1 MVNNINWVKLPVILD
16 RLLRHP
22 LLNDLNLETAI
33 QYTSDFIGIMG
44 LPNVYVDKIE
54 TIDIKEY
61 RGELPCDLIS
71 INQVRL
77 HKNGIA
83 LRAMTDNFNAY
94 PTHDHEGGDWG
105 ERGEPSFK
113 TQGRVIFT
121 SIRHEKVDISYKAI
135 MLDDDGLPLI
145 PDNSIFLKALE
156 LYIKKEWF
164 TILFDM
170 GKISPAVLNN
180 TQQSYAF
187 VAGQCNN
194 EFLIPSVS
202 EMEAITNSWNQ
213 LIPRTNEFRNGF
225 KNLGDK
231 EYLRVH

>member
-61 RGELPCDLIS
+61 RGELPCDLVS

-94 PTHDHEGGDWG
+94 PTHDHEGGDCG

-121 SIRHEKVDISYKAI
+121 SIRHEKVDVSYKAI
-135 MLDDDGLPLI
+135 MLDDEGLPLI

-180 TQQSYAF
+180 TQQEYAF
-187 VAGQCNN
+187 KAAQCNN
-194 EFLIPSVS
+194 EFVIPSVS
-202 EMEAITNSWNQ
+202 EMESITNVLNQ
-213 LIPRTNEFRNGF
+213 LVPRVTAFRNGF

-231 EYLRVH
+231 EYLRVY

>member
-1 MVNNINWVKLPVILD
+1 MVNNVSYVNIRVVLD

-22 LLNDLNLETAI
+22 LLTDLNLETAI
-33 QYTSDFIGIMG
+33 QYTLDFISAMG

-94 PTHDHEGGDWG
+94 PTHDHNRDCS
-105 ERGEPSFK
+105 RGEPSFK

-121 SIRHEKVDISYKAI
+121 SIREGKIDISYKAI
-135 MLDDDGLPLI
+135 MLDNEGLPLI

-213 LIPRTNEFRNGF
+213 LIPRTNEFRYGF
-225 KNLGDK
+225 KNLGSK
-231 EYLRVH
+231 EYLRGH

>member
-22 LLNDLNLETAI
+22 LLTDLNLETAI
-33 QYTSDFIGIMG
+33 QYTLDFIGAMG
-44 LPNVYVDKIE
+44 LPNVYVDKVE
-54 TIDIKEY
+54 TIDINEY

-94 PTHDHEGGDWG
+94 PTHNHEGGDWG

-135 MLDDDGLPLI
+135 MLDDEGLPLI

-180 TQQSYAF
+180 TQQEYAF
-187 VAGQCNN
+187 KAAQCNN
-194 EFLIPSVS
+194 EFVIPSVS
-202 EMEAITNSWNQ
+202 EMESITNVLNQ
-213 LIPRTNEFRNGF
+213 LVPRVTAFRNGF

-231 EYLRVH
+231 EYIRLQ

>member
-1 MVNNINWVKLPVILD
+1 MVTNINYVNIRTVLD
-16 RLLRHP
+16 ALMRHP
-22 LLNDLNLETAI
+22 LLQDLNLETAI
-33 QYTSDFIGIMG
+33 HYCLQFIGIMG

-54 TIDIKEY
+54 TVDIKEY

-94 PTHDHEGGDWG
+94 PTHDHNRDCS
-105 ERGEPSFK
+105 RGEPSFK

-121 SIRHEKVDISYKAI
+121 SIKEEKIDISYKAI
-135 MLDDDGLPLI
+135 MLDDEGLPLI

>member
-33 QYTSDFIGIMG
+33 QYTLDFIGIMG

-135 MLDDDGLPLI
+135 MLDDEGLPLI
-145 PDNSIFLKALE
+145 PDNSTFLKALE

-194 EFLIPSVS
+194 EFLIPSVN
-202 EMEAITNSWNQ
+202 EMEAITNSLNQ

-231 EYLRVH
+231 EYLRIH

>member
-1 MVNNINWVKLPVILD
+1 MVNNVSYVNIRVVLD

-22 LLNDLNLETAI
+22 LLTDLNLETAI
-33 QYTSDFIGIMG
+33 QYTLDFISAMG
-44 LPNVYVDKIE
+44 LPNVYVDKVE
-54 TIDIKEY
+54 TIDINEY

-94 PTHDHEGGDWG
+94 PTHDHDRDC

-121 SIRHEKVDISYKAI
+121 SIREEKVDISYKAI

-145 PDNSIFLKALE
+145 PDNSVFLKALE

-231 EYLRVH
+231 EYIRVQ

>member
-1 MVNNINWVKLPVILD
+1 MVQNNNFVNIRVVLD

-22 LLNDLNLETAI
+22 LLTDLNLETAI
-33 QYTSDFIGIMG
+33 QYTVDFIGAMG

-54 TIDIKEY
+54 TVDIKEY
-61 RGELPCDLIS
+61 RGELPCDLIAV
-71 INQVRL
+71 NQVRL

-94 PTHDHEGGDWG
+94 PTHDHDRDC

-121 SIRHEKVDISYKAI
+121 SIREEKVDISYKAI

-145 PDNSIFLKALE
+145 PDNSVFLKALE

>member
-1 MVNNINWVKLPVILD
+1 MITNFNWINIRVVLD
-16 RLLRHP
+16 RVLRHP
-22 LLNDLNLETAI
+22 LLTDLTLEAAI
-33 QYTSDFIGIMG
+33 QYTIDFISIMG
-44 LPNVYVDKIE
+44 LPPLYIDKVETLQIE
-54 TIDIKEY
+54 NFRAI
-61 RGELPCDLIS
+61 LPCDLIS

-77 HKNGIA
+77 HKNGMA

-94 PTHDHEGGDWG
+94 PTHDHEERDWW

-135 MLDDDGLPLI
+135 MLDDEGLPLI

-202 EMEAITNSWNQ
+202 EMEAITNVWNQ
-213 LIPRTNEFRNGF
+213 LILRTNEFRYGF

-231 EYLRVH
+231 EYIRSH

>member
-1 MVNNINWVKLPVILD
+1 MVNNISYTNIRVILD

-22 LLNDLNLETAI
+22 LLTDLNLETAI
-33 QYTSDFIGIMG
+33 QYTLDFIGAMG

-94 PTHDHEGGDWG
+94 PTHDHEGRHWD

-121 SIRHEKVDISYKAI
+121 SMRHGKIDISYKAI
-135 MLDDDGLPLI
+135 MLDDEGLPLI

-213 LIPRTNEFRNGF
+213 LIPRTNEFRYGF
-225 KNLGDK
+225 KNLGNK
-231 EYLRVH
+231 EYIRSH

>member
-1 MVNNINWVKLPVILD
+1 MVNNVTYTNIRVILD

-22 LLNDLNLETAI
+22 LLTDLNLETAI

-44 LPNVYVDKIE
+44 LPNVYIDKIE

-94 PTHDHEGGDWG
+94 PTHDHEERNWC

-135 MLDDDGLPLI
+135 MLDDEGLPL
-145 PDNSIFLKALE
+145 
-156 LYIKKEWF
+156 
-164 TILFDM
+164 
-170 GKISPAVLNN
+170 
-180 TQQSYAF
+180 
-187 VAGQCNN
+187 
-194 EFLIPSVS
+194 
-202 EMEAITNSWNQ
+202 
-213 LIPRTNEFRNGF
+213 
-225 KNLGDK
+225 
-231 EYLRVH
+231 

>member
-22 LLNDLNLETAI
+22 LLTDLNLETAI
-33 QYTSDFIGIMG
+33 QYTLDFISAMG
-44 LPNVYVDKIE
+44 LPNVYVDKVE

-61 RGELPCDLIS
+61 RGELPCDLVS

-94 PTHDHEGGDWG
+94 PTHDHEGRDCG

-170 GKISPAVLNN
+170 GKISSAVLNN
-180 TQQSYAF
+180 TQQEYAF
-187 VAGQCNN
+187 KAAQCNN
-194 EFLIPSVS
+194 EFVIPSVS
-202 EMEAITNSWNQ
+202 EMESITNVLNQ
-213 LIPRTNEFRNGF
+213 LVPRVTAFRNGF

-231 EYLRVH
+231 EYIRLQ

>member
-22 LLNDLNLETAI
+22 LLTDLNLETAI
-33 QYTSDFIGIMG
+33 QYTLDFIGAMG
-44 LPNVYVDKIE
+44 LPNVYVDKVE
-54 TIDIKEY
+54 TIDINEY

-94 PTHDHEGGDWG
+94 PTHDHEGRDWG

-135 MLDDDGLPLI
+135 MLDDEGLPLI

-180 TQQSYAF
+180 TQQEYAF
-187 VAGQCNN
+187 KAGQCNN
-194 EFLIPSVS
+194 EFVIPSVS
-202 EMEAITNSWNQ
+202 EMESITNVLNQ
-213 LIPRTNEFRNGF
+213 LVPRVTAFRNGF

-231 EYLRVH
+231 EYIRLQ